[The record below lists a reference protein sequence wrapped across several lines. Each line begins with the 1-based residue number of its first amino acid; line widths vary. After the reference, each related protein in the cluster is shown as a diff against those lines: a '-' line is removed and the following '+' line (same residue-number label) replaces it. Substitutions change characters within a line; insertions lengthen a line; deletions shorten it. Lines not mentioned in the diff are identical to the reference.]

1 MQTAASLVCVCYFI
15 IPITCNYFI
24 GSMEKDLHVGYGDE
38 DDKGK
43 KKKGK
48 KGLKRGKKKKY
59 GGYDNHPLYCLG
71 GDISLIGNGVC
82 DKSMNNPQCHY
93 DGGDC
98 DY

>member
-1 MQTAASLVCVCYFI
+1 MEWDYDTIIILVIIFLTFI
-15 IPITCNYFI
+15 VVET
-24 GSMEKDLHVGYGDE
+24 
-38 DDKGK
+38 
-43 KKKGK
+43 KKGK

-71 GDISLIGNGVC
+71 GDISLIGNGIC
-82 DKSMNNPQCHY
+82 DESMNNPQCHY